1 MSNVAAC
8 WSIAAC
14 HRKARVCACIYI
26 SFVNF
31 VVVVSFH
38 FQIRN
43 CSNRFALCHNCRNL
57 YFSHRKHMLLFC
69 FINFFFGSH
78 KFICF
83 FVFSVAHATSACSI
97 HMLQS
102 LNYAIVSRFVVLV
115 VVFFICIGRPSVV
128 RRCHLVGNTSMLF
141 VWFLFFFICMC
152 VFVCVYVVFNYVLL
166 SINTVSINK

>member
-1 MSNVAAC
+1 MEAG
-8 WSIAAC
+8 
-14 HRKARVCACIYI
+14 
-26 SFVNF
+26 SFENESKNKGTEVN
-31 VVVVSFH
+31 
-38 FQIRN
+38 RDY
-43 CSNRFALCHNCRNL
+43 CSL
-57 YFSHRKHMLLFC
+57 YFKGHFYFVLIPWFC
-69 FINFFFGSH
+69 RLIDL
-78 KFICF
+78 F

-128 RRCHLVGNTSMLF
+128 WRCHLVGNTSMLF